1 MPVDVVPYVI
11 AAPAKVRS
19 KVWNFPLEGGFVVV
33 KVLLFVGVLWLLAL
47 PLRDVG
53 GDVGLLLRVS
63 LLLLLG
69 ASLGLLVVLEG
80 AG

>member
-1 MPVDVVPYVI
+1 MDVVSSVI
-11 AAPAKVRS
+11 VAAPAKVRS
-19 KVWNFPLEGGFVVV
+19 KVWNFPLEGGLVVV

-63 LLLLLG
+63 LLLLLR
-69 ASLGLLVVLEG
+69 ALGLLVVLKG